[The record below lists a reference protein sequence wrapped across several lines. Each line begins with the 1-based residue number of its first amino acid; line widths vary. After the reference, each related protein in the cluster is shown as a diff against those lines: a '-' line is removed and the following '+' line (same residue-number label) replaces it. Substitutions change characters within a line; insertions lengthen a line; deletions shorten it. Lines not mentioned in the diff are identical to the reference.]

1 MAEMS
6 TLIKSLT
13 SQLRKEPTPSAIRK
27 TFIDSSMSLHEKIRA
42 NSNDEIKFYKN
53 FILFNSEQH
62 DMQMRYHVEQKK
74 QQERAEELQRLRD
87 EIQAELEK
95 RFEERVIEL
104 EMFF

>member
-1 MAEMS
+1 MIELETENCYLRNLL
-6 TLIKSLT
+6 TLATQES
-13 SQLRKEPTPSAIRK
+13 
-27 TFIDSSMSLHEKIRA
+27 DDVEK
-42 NSNDEIKFYKN
+42 
-53 FILFNSEQH
+53 ILFNSEQH

>member
-1 MAEMS
+1 MIELETENCYLRNLL
-6 TLIKSLT
+6 TLATQESEDVDK
-13 SQLRKEPTPSAIRK
+13 
-27 TFIDSSMSLHEKIRA
+27 
-42 NSNDEIKFYKN
+42 
-53 FILFNSEQH
+53 ILFNSEQH
-62 DMQMRYHVEQKK
+62 DMKMRYHVEQKK

>member
-1 MAEMS
+1 
-6 TLIKSLT
+6 
-13 SQLRKEPTPSAIRK
+13 
-27 TFIDSSMSLHEKIRA
+27 
-42 NSNDEIKFYKN
+42 
-53 FILFNSEQH
+53 
-62 DMQMRYHVEQKK
+62 MQMRYHVEQKK

>member
-1 MAEMS
+1 MIELETENCYLRNLL
-6 TLIKSLT
+6 TLATQES
-13 SQLRKEPTPSAIRK
+13 E
-27 TFIDSSMSLHEKIRA
+27 DVEK
-42 NSNDEIKFYKN
+42 
-53 FILFNSEQH
+53 ILFNSEQH

-87 EIQAELEK
+87 EIQAEFEK

>member
-1 MAEMS
+1 MIELETENCYLRNLL
-6 TLIKSLT
+6 TLATQES
-13 SQLRKEPTPSAIRK
+13 E
-27 TFIDSSMSLHEKIRA
+27 DVEK
-42 NSNDEIKFYKN
+42 
-53 FILFNSEQH
+53 ILFNSEQY